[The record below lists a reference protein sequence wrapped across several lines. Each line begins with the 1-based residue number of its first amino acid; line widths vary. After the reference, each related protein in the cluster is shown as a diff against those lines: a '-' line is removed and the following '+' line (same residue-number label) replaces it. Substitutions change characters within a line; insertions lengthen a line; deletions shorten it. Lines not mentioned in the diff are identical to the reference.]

1 MSIYFNNRG
10 GFKLNNVIAQREQ
23 TTKIINELARRKNI
37 SKAEKG
43 KKRKRKPKS
52 KGKHRKKKGVKST
65 EITIDNQPTQQVRG
79 YSVVN
84 VISAK
89 RGPYKKKDRGLSGQE
104 PIGNFNYRGKKG
116 AFGQG
121 SKYDNSQFTGLIKG
135 SSDDRYRGDPKD
147 KETIRGLRRDVDVLQ
162 RRLAQP
168 PQQPPQPPQPPQQPG
183 PPGPAGPQGP
193 QGPAGLQGPAGAPAP
208 RFIPQQQPKKKPQ
221 SPPRPPAN
229 TPRPKK
235 VVYKPPPSPLV
246 KGLLV
251 EEAPSP
257 PTEDEKQ
264 LAKELNIPV
273 GKVRNMTEMEFKIL
287 ISQLPQQSSP
297 PPPKPTV
304 SPTIGSAISAALG
317 YSPAPAPQPETA
329 PLSLVLK
336 SEEST
341 PRTPRPTPL
350 APRPRGTF
358 ASAPTPL
365 NLTSPPVSVPS
376 TPLSNPL
383 GTIGTSP
390 TLLALK
396 GKPSSPPAPA
406 PRRFNP
412 PPSKRYARKRDKS
425 FKNKSDEINRLQLE
439 RASIGE
445 TLRGV
450 IPDEYYM
457 KGKTKSQYLA
467 KSKFKQLKE
476 WSKTNLG
483 EGGFEYISGK
493 VDDWN
498 VLFTKEK
505 IAQKKFDSERIS
517 GGSAGGE
524 LYTLPENPVSPPQ
537 PEAEGPEEEDED

>member
-1 MSIYFNNRG
+1 MSLYFNNRG
-10 GFKLNNVIAQREQ
+10 GFKLNNVLAQREQ

-37 SKAEKG
+37 SISGKD

-89 RGPYKKKDRGLSGQE
+89 RGPYKKRDRGLSGQE

-121 SKYDNSQFTGLIKG
+121 SRYDNSQFTGLVKG
-135 SSDDRYRGDPKD
+135 SSDDRYRGDPQD
-147 KETIRGLRRDVDVLQ
+147 KETIRGLRRDVDILQ

-168 PQQPPQPPQPPQQPG
+168 PQPPQQPPQPG

-193 QGPAGLQGPAGAPAP
+193 PGPQGPAGAPAP
-208 RFIPQQQPKKKPQ
+208 QRFIPQQPPQRFTPKQQPKKKPQ

-235 VVYKPPPSPLV
+235 VVYNPPQSPLLR
-246 KGLLV
+246 GLLI
-251 EEAPSP
+251 EEAEPSAS
-257 PTEDEKQ
+257 EEQKQ
-264 LAKELNIPV
+264 LAKELNIPLE
-273 GKVRNMTEMEFKIL
+273 KVMNMTDMEFMTL
-287 ISQLPQQSSP
+287 LSQLPQQSSP
-297 PPPKPTV
+297 PPPKPTI

-317 YSPAPAPQPETA
+317 YGPAPAPQPETA
-329 PLSLVLK
+329 PLSLELK

-341 PRTPRPTPL
+341 PRTPRTTPS

-358 ASAPTPL
+358 ATIPTPL
-365 NLTSPPVSVPS
+365 TLASPPVSVPS

-383 GTIGTSP
+383 GTIGSSP

-396 GKPSSPPAPA
+396 GQSTPTPA

-412 PPSKRYARKRDKS
+412 PPTKRYARKRDKS
-425 FKNKSDEINRLQLE
+425 FKNKSDEINRLQIE

-450 IPDEYYM
+450 IPDEFYM
-457 KGKTKSQYLA
+457 KGKTKSQYLS
-467 KSKFKQLKE
+467 KSKFPQLKE

-493 VDDWN
+493 LDDWN

-505 IAQKKFDSERIS
+505 EAQKKFDREKIS

-524 LYTLPENPVSPPQ
+524 LYTLPENPVTQ
-537 PEAEGPEEEDED
+537 PEAEGPEEIEED